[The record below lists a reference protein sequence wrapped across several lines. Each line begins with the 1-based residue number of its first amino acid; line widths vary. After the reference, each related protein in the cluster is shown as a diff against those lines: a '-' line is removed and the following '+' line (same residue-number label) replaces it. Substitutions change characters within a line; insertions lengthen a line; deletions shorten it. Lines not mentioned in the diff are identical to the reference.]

1 MNGHDGSRNISLAPL
16 KPDTAAVSTKKISII
31 DPADIEPVFL
41 RNGKIE
47 SRRLVTLRKD
57 GSERMSFHVNCLQA
71 GNRSIDVAY
80 PEMDEINY
88 MVKGKAMVAFNGE
101 RHEVREGMVW
111 NIPAGCR
118 YDFWNDEDV
127 VLVSVFSPPRE

>member
-1 MNGHDGSRNISLAPL
+1 MP
-16 KPDTAAVSTKKISII
+16 KISII
-31 DPADIEPVFL
+31 DPADVDPISM
-41 RNGKIE
+41 RDGRIT

-57 GSERMSFHVNCLQA
+57 GSDKMSFHVNTVQA
-71 GNRSIDVAY
+71 GNRSTDVVY

-88 MVKGKAMVAFNGE
+88 MVRGTATVTFDGE

-118 YDFWNDEDV
+118 YGLENDEDI
-127 VLVSVFSPPRE
+127 VLISVFSPPRE

>member
-1 MNGHDGSRNISLAPL
+1 M
-16 KPDTAAVSTKKISII
+16 KKISII
-31 DPADIEPVFL
+31 DPAHVEPIVM
-41 RNGKIE
+41 RDGKIV

-57 GSERMSFHVNCLQA
+57 DSQKMSFHVNAVQA
-71 GNRSIDVAY
+71 GNRSTDVVY

-88 MVKGKAMVAFNGE
+88 MVKGRATVVFDGE

-118 YDFWNDEDV
+118 YGLENDEDI
-127 VLVSVFSPPRE
+127 VLISVFSPPRE